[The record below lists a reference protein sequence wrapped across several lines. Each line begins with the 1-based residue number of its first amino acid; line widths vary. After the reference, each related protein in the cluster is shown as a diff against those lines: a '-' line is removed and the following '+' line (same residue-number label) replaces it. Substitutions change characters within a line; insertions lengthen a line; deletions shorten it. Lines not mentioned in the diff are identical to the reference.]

1 MSVPTRRIGYY
12 FMDFT
17 ELDTDERT
25 FDKDLFKRLL
35 VYINGVYAN
44 LNLGHMAH

>member
-25 FDKDLFKRLL
+25 F
-35 VYINGVYAN
+35 VYAN